1 MRYKAKTQGVRYPS
15 SRETYFVA
23 EQQTT
28 ERVDTAVATMS
39 RLLSI
44 KMTEALDSVLSVA
57 SPVKQSDM
65 FFVSK
70 TKGNVRTTYRRLAG
84 LDDADETPEFAPP
97 VRSSGDFG
105 RILPPVPIPVDFLGV
120 DLEVT
125 STISHQEPGPAIVPK
140 DLSFPSSAA
149 QDIDMTPAQGPTTV
163 DKTSNHNAL
172 TAEHTAELFARG
184 AQLGVGLAA
193 SKLIEEEVKKIL
205 VGLGMS
211 ETALAL
217 PLLTALVRTGVPF
230 GLRAMTPKIPYVQD
244 QKAVIHVLDVTC
256 IAMGSQE
263 LMATLYKLFEPLY
276 QKLYELAKTIPA
288 TAQEV

>member
-1 MRYKAKTQGVRYPS
+1 MREGVVRFPS
-15 SRETYFVA
+15 SREIDIVV
-23 EQQTT
+23 EQTT
-28 ERVDTAVATMS
+28 VKRIDEAIAAMS
-39 RLLSI
+39 HLLS
-44 KMTEALDSVLSVA
+44 TQSPETLDRIVSVA
-57 SPVKQSDM
+57 PALKHDDM
-65 FFVSK
+65 VFISK
-70 TKGNVRTTYRRLAG
+70 TGGNVRTTYRRLAG
-84 LDDADETPEFAPP
+84 LDEPDESPAFAPP
-97 VRSSGDFG
+97 CRPSGDFG
-105 RILPPVPIPVDFLGV
+105 RVTTPVPLPVEFAGV

-125 STISHQEPGPAIVPK
+125 SIIQAGPAIVPK
-140 DLSFPSSAA
+140 DLSFPSTS
-149 QDIDMTPAQGPTTV
+149 TPAYQEPDMAPQNPINAVV
-163 DKTSNHNAL
+163 DKTAHHNAL

-184 AQLGVGLAA
+184 AQLGIGLAA

-211 ETALAL
+211 ESALAL

-256 IAMGSQE
+256 IASVAMGSQE

-276 QKLYELAKTIPA
+276 QKLHELAKTIPA